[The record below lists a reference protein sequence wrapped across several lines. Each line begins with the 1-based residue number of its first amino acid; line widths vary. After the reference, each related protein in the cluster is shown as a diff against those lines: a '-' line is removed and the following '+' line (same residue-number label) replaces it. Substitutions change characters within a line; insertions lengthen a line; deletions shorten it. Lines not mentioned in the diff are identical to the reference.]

1 MYPHGNY
8 TGENVD
14 CRIIY
19 TINIE
24 KQPNGKSKT
33 VMQAWDGPHSKLN
46 FKGGKTVPILKV
58 QR

>member
-1 MYPHGNY
+1 ME
-8 TGENVD
+8 TTQEKM

-33 VMQAWDGPHSKLN
+33 VMQAWDSPHSKLN
-46 FKGGKTVPILKV
+46 FKGGKIMPIMKV

>member
-1 MYPHGNY
+1 ME
-8 TGENVD
+8 TTQEKM

-33 VMQAWDGPHSKLN
+33 VMQAWDSPHSKLN
-46 FKGGKTVPILKV
+46 FKGRKIMPILKA